1 MCSLRGT
8 PQKTKLCI
16 LFYIL
21 YLLLISFLA
30 RGNLNYHSSFWCV
43 VACMTTWQSSR
54 WVVAA
59 FVQQF
64 IDTSRFF
71 NIKKHRK
78 TFSALPSPKLPKSE
92 LKSAKT
98 KILFLSFFPSFFNFF
113 LMLLIQ
119 IALSSMPPRGSLDL
133 GSKLLACTDVV
144 HDNPSCSCKALDYCP
159 PSWSSNRPILVHR
172 CCPSCWVSTAL

>member
-30 RGNLNYHSSFWCV
+30 RGNLNDHSCFWCV

-98 KILFLSFFPSFFNFF
+98 KILFLSFVASFFKFF
-113 LMLLIQ
+113 FWCFLSRLLYPPCPHEE
-119 IALSSMPPRGSLDL
+119 ASTSGLSSWLVPMWSTTI
-133 GSKLLACTDVV
+133 LLAPAKPLTIVLLPGLLTGPFWFIVV
-144 HDNPSCSCKALDYCP
+144 VLLAG
-159 PSWSSNRPILVHR
+159 
-172 CCPSCWVSTAL
+172 